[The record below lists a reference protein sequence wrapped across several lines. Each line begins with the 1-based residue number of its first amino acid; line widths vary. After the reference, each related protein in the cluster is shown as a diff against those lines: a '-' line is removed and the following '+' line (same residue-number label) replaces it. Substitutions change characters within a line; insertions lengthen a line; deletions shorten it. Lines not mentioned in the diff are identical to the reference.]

1 MNDWKLILSELQDE
15 RQISFFCHDFQK
27 ITTTIVFL
35 PKNLKYLFF
44 SVKYCKKRMWLYEEL
59 NKLKLMK
66 YLDKTKLYREFSEFL
81 LII

>member
-1 MNDWKLILSELQDE
+1 
-15 RQISFFCHDFQK
+15 
-27 ITTTIVFL
+27 
-35 PKNLKYLFF
+35 
-44 SVKYCKKRMWLYEEL
+44 MWLYEEL